1 MAEERAGIYFPRKM
15 RKAFCA
21 LPEASQERLRVF
33 LVGQREQLETFGGGR
48 KEGCAGEWEPGFVV
62 YWDVNLKPQ
71 YRTARRKAVGA
82 SGLKT
87 LGSLYRIE
95 ILEIRRLS

>member
-1 MAEERAGIYFPRKM
+1 MAQERAGIYFPRKM

-33 LVGQREQLETFGGGR
+33 LEAERAQLETFGGGR
-48 KEGCAGEWEPGFVV
+48 KEGCAGVWETGSAV
-62 YWDVNLKPQ
+62 YWDVNLKPE
-71 YRTARRKAVGA
+71 YRTGSRKAAA
-82 SGLKT
+82 SSGPKK

-95 ILEIRRLS
+95 ILEISRFS